1 MKKKLS
7 IIICIFITISMCMTT
22 EASAMQIFV
31 KTLTGKHITL
41 EVEPTDRI
49 EDVKAKIQDKE
60 GIPPDQQRLIFA
72 GKQLEDGNTLQDYS
86 IQKDSTLHLVLKN
99 IKDKIEILITCNEG
113 GKIDPYN
120 DGKIEVE
127 KGKDQTFKMTPD
139 YGYKI
144 SEVIVDDDSK
154 GPINEYTFKNVTTD
168 ASIKVSFSKIPVKN
182 TYKIISSCGEG
193 GSISPKGEVQVN
205 KNENK
210 EFIITAKD
218 GYKIKDVQIDGVSF
232 GNITTYTFENVEENH
247 NINATFEK
255 EDGNVN
261 NDSSSSG
268 SSRNKS
274 KSTKIE
280 EENSNYEFLQYIINS
295 IVSYFKNGDYEGFK
309 NINDTW
315 FYLNRN
321 GIVKNQWIK
330 YKDSWYHLSENG
342 VMNKGWLQDNNK
354 WYFLDDT
361 GAMVNGWNKINNEWY
376 YFYNDGSMAKS
387 TNIEGYKNK

>member
-139 YGYKI
+139 DGYKI
-144 SEVIVDDDSK
+144 SEVIVDDESK

-168 ASIKVSFSKIPVKN
+168 ASIKVSFSKIPV
-182 TYKIISSCGEG
+182 
-193 GSISPKGEVQVN
+193 
-205 KNENK
+205 
-210 EFIITAKD
+210 
-218 GYKIKDVQIDGVSF
+218 
-232 GNITTYTFENVEENH
+232 
-247 NINATFEK
+247 
-255 EDGNVN
+255 N
-261 NDSSSSG
+261 NDSSSSGSSSSG

-280 EENSNYEFLQYIINS
+280 EENSNYEFLKYIINS

-354 WYFLDDT
+354 WYFLNDT

-387 TNIEGYKNK
+387 TNIEGYKINEYGKLV